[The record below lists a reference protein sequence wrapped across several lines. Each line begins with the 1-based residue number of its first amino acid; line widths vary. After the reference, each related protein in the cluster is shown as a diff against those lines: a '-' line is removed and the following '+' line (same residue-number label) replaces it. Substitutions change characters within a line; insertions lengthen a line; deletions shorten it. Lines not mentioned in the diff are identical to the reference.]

1 MKKRRISNILLFNP
15 WIVDFAAYDFWQ
27 KPYGLLQVGAVL
39 QERGF
44 NVSLLDC
51 LDRFDPDL
59 SFRHQK
65 EDGSGKYFKQVIEK
79 PQILD
84 YVPRYY
90 GRYGLPYDLVV
101 RKLKALEPPDV
112 ILVTCMM
119 TYWYP
124 AAEEAVSLLRRIFPD
139 AIIVLGGIYATLCPD
154 HAQRVV
160 KPDILVRGAGEQKIL
175 KVLSDI
181 DPEIQKDRSH
191 SECCQFS
198 RPLYELYPQLNHV
211 GVMTSR
217 GCPFHCNFCA
227 SKIVSEYKRY
237 PTDAVIDEINHWY
250 HQRNV
255 QHFCFYDDA
264 LLVDADKYSKPLFRY
279 FADHKKDIHFHLPN
293 GIHPRYLDEELAFLF
308 KKAGV
313 RTIRLSYESKNQK
326 LQREMNK
333 VSDEEL
339 ERALEY
345 LYRAAYP
352 LDSIGVYLL
361 MGLAEQTFEDVSASA
376 DYIARLGAKINLAS
390 FSPIPGT
397 GEWIKSIHANLWDEK
412 NDLLLSNNTLFPIW
426 SGKYGYSA
434 CMEFLYRSKEKNAKL
449 AAA

>member
-198 RPLYELYPQLNHV
+198 RPLY
-211 GVMTSR
+211 
-217 GCPFHCNFCA
+217 
-227 SKIVSEYKRY
+227 
-237 PTDAVIDEINHWY
+237 
-250 HQRNV
+250 
-255 QHFCFYDDA
+255 
-264 LLVDADKYSKPLFRY
+264 
-279 FADHKKDIHFHLPN
+279 
-293 GIHPRYLDEELAFLF
+293 
-308 KKAGV
+308 
-313 RTIRLSYESKNQK
+313 
-326 LQREMNK
+326 
-333 VSDEEL
+333 
-339 ERALEY
+339 
-345 LYRAAYP
+345 
-352 LDSIGVYLL
+352 
-361 MGLAEQTFEDVSASA
+361 
-376 DYIARLGAKINLAS
+376 
-390 FSPIPGT
+390 
-397 GEWIKSIHANLWDEK
+397 
-412 NDLLLSNNTLFPIW
+412 
-426 SGKYGYSA
+426 
-434 CMEFLYRSKEKNAKL
+434 
-449 AAA
+449 